1 LEEKPGLRND
11 IDGVK
16 MKVIEVNIN
25 NNDWM
30 NSSYFSLILLQT
42 SGPISYKGAFLFV
55 DTANLPA
62 LNLYLKF
69 GFKEAGCLSQL
80 KIN

>member
-1 LEEKPGLRND
+1 
-11 IDGVK
+11 

-42 SGPISYKGAFLFV
+42 SGPIS
-55 DTANLPA
+55 N
-62 LNLYLKF
+62 
-69 GFKEAGCLSQL
+69 
-80 KIN
+80 